1 MEAYYYAASYAPT
14 AGIIIFL
21 LIELIRKKLFSQAVR
36 KACIM
41 VLIVFAITVAS
52 ASAVIF
58 VLSAEPPTLS
68 KNPGRGKIFFPVLQ
82 GFFSGYFAIIV
93 YLILKLFA
101 KIYTALMRSPP

>member
-21 LIELIRKKLFSQAVR
+21 LIELIRKKLFSGAVR

-41 VLIVFAITVAS
+41 VLIVSAFTVAS

-58 VLSAEPPTLS
+58 ALSAESPTLS
-68 KNPGRGKIFFPVLQ
+68 ENPGRGIIFLPVLQ
-82 GFFSGYFAIIV
+82 GLFFGYLAIIL
-93 YLILKLFA
+93 YIILKLFA
-101 KIYTALMRSPP
+101 KIYAALMRSPP